1 MPKYAIPSLPET
13 WKQVALDV
21 DTHPK
26 HPETI
31 GLFGHQQKLVGGFN
45 HLEKYESQWE
55 GWHPIYHGKL
65 KMFETTNQKKVNYMM
80 FTTLSNRWSF
90 SQLAALNSA
99 YIYIHT
105 PDVPIE
111 RSQGGG
117 VSIAFPVAT
126 HLRAIRCISTQAG
139 HVPAMLWGVDKSTW
153 RLSVSWKLRTSFDLH
168 RLLKVHL
175 WFMTCFLV
183 FHSWCPYLGFL
194 YGWEYWSTNSRYIY
208 HHLFMSFHVEAFL
221 FSDSI
226 TWKQPTQGKKTIE
239 IQKWCHEAWTV

>member
-1 MPKYAIPSLPET
+1 MGRMTSHISWKIKNVWNHQPE
-13 WKQVALDV
+13 K
-21 DTHPK
+21 
-26 HPETI
+26 
-31 GLFGHQQKLVGGFN
+31 
-45 HLEKYESQWE
+45 
-55 GWHPIYHGKL
+55 GKL
-65 KMFETTNQKKVNYMM
+65 HDVHY
-80 FTTLSNRWSF
+80 SF
-90 SQLAALNSA
+90 KSLIIFPACCLKFCI

-105 PDVPIE
+105 WCSHWEKPSWGSFHCLSCCDAPASNPMHLHSS
-111 RSQGGG
+111 RSR
-117 VSIAFPVAT
+117 SCHA
-126 HLRAIRCISTQAG
+126 L
-139 HVPAMLWGVDKSTW
+139 GVDKSTW

-194 YGWEYWSTNSRYIY
+194 YGWECWSTNSRYIY